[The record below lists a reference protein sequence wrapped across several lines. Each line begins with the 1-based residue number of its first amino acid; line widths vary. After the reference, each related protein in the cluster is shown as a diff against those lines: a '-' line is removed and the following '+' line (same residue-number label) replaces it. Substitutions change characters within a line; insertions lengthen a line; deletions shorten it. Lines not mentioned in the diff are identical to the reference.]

1 MDTGSHQ
8 DDVQAIEAII
18 ARQFACLTWTRGK
31 PADWNAFAADF
42 LPGATLYPAA
52 RPTTSQTVEGFIE
65 RMKNLAETKLRSF
78 KEVALGSRIE
88 VFGNVAVAVAACEMT
103 ENDAQVERGVE
114 MLLLVKDQVLW
125 RIVSQAWD
133 KAGPSSPI
141 PAHLL
146 AGTESR

>member
-1 MDTGSHQ
+1 MDTETQRG
-8 DDVQAIEAII
+8 DVQAIEAII
-18 ARQFACLTWTRGK
+18 ARQFACLTWTRGT

-52 RPTTSQTVEGFIE
+52 RPPTFQTVEGFIE
-65 RMKNLAETKLRSF
+65 RMKNLAETKLHSF
-78 KEVALGSRIE
+78 KEVVLGSKVE
-88 VFGNVAVAVAACEMT
+88 VFGNVAVAVAVCETT

-114 MLLLVKDQVLW
+114 MLLLVKDEGVW

-133 KAGPSSPI
+133 KAGPSNPI

-146 AGTESR
+146 AGTESK